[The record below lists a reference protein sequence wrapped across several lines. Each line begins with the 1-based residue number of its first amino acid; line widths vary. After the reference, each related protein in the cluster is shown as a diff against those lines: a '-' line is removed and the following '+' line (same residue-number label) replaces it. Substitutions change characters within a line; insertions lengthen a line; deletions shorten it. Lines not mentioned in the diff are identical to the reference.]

1 MCRQKTRKC
10 PTGREE
16 LKEFLDTTMNVEDI
30 SEEIEEM
37 QSMLASFEASPFHLK
52 DGLVLEIA
60 KLRTRLALAED
71 LRKTLD
77 NK

>member
-1 MCRQKTRKC
+1 
-10 PTGREE
+10 
-16 LKEFLDTTMNVEDI
+16 MNVEDI